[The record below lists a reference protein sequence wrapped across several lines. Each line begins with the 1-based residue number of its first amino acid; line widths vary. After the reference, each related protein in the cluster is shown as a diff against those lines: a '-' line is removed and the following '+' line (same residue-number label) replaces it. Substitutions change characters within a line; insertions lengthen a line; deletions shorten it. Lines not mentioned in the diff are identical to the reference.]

1 MRVVSAYL
9 DKVVSIYT
17 DTKGRS
23 RGRLFGSKSP
33 VGDGR
38 GAAVVV
44 AVILGGQGQVGFD
57 HLQCATTPEAL
68 QGVGVSA
75 VSQEVDGESV
85 AEAVGV
91 SIGDASAFSEMTDE
105 VAKCVKG

>member
-57 HLQCATTPEAL
+57 HLQCAVAQEAL
-68 QGVGVSA
+68 QGVGVASI
-75 VSQEVDGESV
+75 SQEIDGESM
-85 AEAVGV
+85 AEAVDVGV
-91 SIGDASAFSEMTDE
+91 RDASAPAQATD
-105 VAKCVKG
+105 KKTN